1 MGTCSRSIPWWGCHM
16 GNKFEFGKTVYRY
29 SAQDAINAEL
39 PELVKRAM
47 ELSGWNA
54 FGVYELVKEEL
65 RKEKAR
71 IRKEQKP

>member
-1 MGTCSRSIPWWGCHM
+1 MGK
-16 GNKFEFGKTVYRY
+16 KFEFGKTVYNYR
-29 SAQDAINAEL
+29 SQEAIDAQL
-39 PELVKRAM
+39 PMDVKEAM
-47 ELSGWNA
+47 HLNGWNA